1 MMSDQA
7 FKMYFI
13 LKVIENDKYIS
24 EIYLF
29 WSFGLYRVLYKNNIS
44 SLLNL
49 LMADRAYQL

>member
-1 MMSDQA
+1 MSDQA

-29 WSFGLYRVLYKNNIS
+29 WSFGLYNIQYCIKII
-44 SLLNL
+44 LDLF
-49 LMADRAYQL
+49 

>member
-13 LKVIENDKYIS
+13 LKVIENDKCIS

-29 WSFGLYRVLYKNNIS
+29 WSFGLYWVLYKNNIRS
-44 SLLNL
+44 PFNL

>member
-1 MMSDQA
+1 MSDQA

-13 LKVIENDKYIS
+13 LKVIENDKCIS

-29 WSFGLYRVLYKNNIS
+29 WSFGLYWVLYKNNIRS
-44 SLLNL
+44 PFNL